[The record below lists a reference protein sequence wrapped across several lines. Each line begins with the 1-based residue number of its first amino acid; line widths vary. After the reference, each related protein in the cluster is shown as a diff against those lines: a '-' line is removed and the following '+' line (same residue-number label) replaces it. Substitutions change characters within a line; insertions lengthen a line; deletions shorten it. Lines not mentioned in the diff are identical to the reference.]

1 MLPRNLFGAP
11 VPPAGSASG
20 SALATPTAEP
30 KFHQLP
36 GFSPGTRGKEK
47 PIEWLPVGPNAVD
60 CVSSPIPVLSPQ
72 QENGRTCGPCCLL
85 RLRNQLGSA
94 NLPGSP
100 DPQGSVH
107 KVIQPC
113 SPDWVECVRINDGL
127 KDRDDMERV
136 ARTLDLEETDYC
148 LKEACS
154 SNEMLSCLTGFID
167 RNGPS
172 VVGVNAPRI
181 GGHYIVVL
189 RVEGTKVWFFDP
201 YHGVEARWEFYGQ
214 NGFYNAL
221 VGSDG
226 DDSVQMMAYR
236 MMVTE

>member
-1 MLPRNLFGAP
+1 MMARNLFGSPA
-11 VPPAGSASG
+11 PPAGSG
-20 SALATPTAEP
+20 LAGAGATAERE
-30 KFHQLP
+30 FHELP

-47 PIEWLPVGPNAVD
+47 PIEWLPKGPNGVD

-85 RLRNQLGSA
+85 RLRNQQGSA
-94 NLPGSP
+94 R
-100 DPQGSVH
+100 Q
-107 KVIQPC
+107 VIQPG

-154 SNEMLSCLTGFID
+154 SNEMLSCLNGFIA

-201 YHGVEARWEFYGQ
+201 YHGVEARWEFYGP